1 MQGFDGD
8 RIASPECA
16 RAFRGGDDRTSG
28 AVRYSAA
35 VEHPEWP
42 GDHRRFE
49 HLRFGDRFAQMR
61 LRGVHC
67 VGVALDRH
75 MGHGA
80 FEVGH
85 RQPMLGGIGG
95 GQLRERARR
104 REARLPKVL
113 ETALGTLG
121 ESAETGVFELLD
133 AHGEGDVASP

>member
-1 MQGFDGD
+1 
-8 RIASPECA
+8 
-16 RAFRGGDDRTSG
+16 
-28 AVRYSAA
+28 
-35 VEHPEWP
+35 
-42 GDHRRFE
+42 
-49 HLRFGDRFAQMR
+49 
-61 LRGVHC
+61 
-67 VGVALDRH
+67 